1 MAMDADPRYL
11 DGLTSRMTYG
21 QMRRQADDLDVTIA
35 SASLPGNMEGC
46 YDRSSNTIL
55 IDRGMTYTQKRCTL
69 LHELIH
75 WAHKDSTKNGL
86 FGTRVEHRTRR
97 ETALKLIDPLE
108 YRTAETMYEGDPYQI
123 ACELDVTLR
132 VIQDYRAVLDGC
144 RNCLTQSR
152 VSTDRQ

>member
-1 MAMDADPRYL
+1 
-11 DGLTSRMTYG
+11 
-21 QMRRQADDLDVTIA
+21 
-35 SASLPGNMEGC
+35 
-46 YDRSSNTIL
+46 
-55 IDRGMTYTQKRCTL
+55 MTYTQKRCTL

-75 WAHKDSTKNGL
+75 WTYKDSTKNGL

-108 YRTAETMYEGDPYQI
+108 YRIAETMYEGDPYQI

-132 VIQDYRAVLDGC
+132 VIQDYRALLDGC

-152 VSTDRQ
+152 VSIDRQ

>member
-1 MAMDADPRYL
+1 
-11 DGLTSRMTYG
+11 
-21 QMRRQADDLDVTIA
+21 
-35 SASLPGNMEGC
+35 
-46 YDRSSNTIL
+46 
-55 IDRGMTYTQKRCTL
+55 MTYTQKRCTL

-75 WAHKDSTKNGL
+75 WTYKDSTKNCL

-132 VIQDYRAVLDGC
+132 VIQDYRALLDGC

-152 VSTDRQ
+152 VSIDRQ